1 MIFTDHKTLMHLSGQ
16 MNRLL
21 LDRQKIKTD
30 FKRQEISSKKMLA
43 NISHDIK
50 TPMTVI
56 LGLPTKTKQ

>member
-43 NISHDIK
+43 NISHIK

-56 LGLPTKTKQ
+56 LGLPTKTKP

>member
-30 FKRQEISSKKMLA
+30 FKRQEIYSKKMLA

-50 TPMTVI
+50 TTKTVI
-56 LGLPTKTKQ
+56 LGLTTKTQQ

>member
-21 LDRQKIKTD
+21 LDRQK
-30 FKRQEISSKKMLA
+30 EISSKKMLA